1 MVIDILF
8 FAVGAYG
15 FMLGY
20 RKGVIQMVLTTFSVF
35 LGFLLTVQ
43 YTPNM
48 LDFLR
53 DFFRMDSMMMPIL
66 AFVLTFILSMVVL
79 RLLGQIGEAFFN
91 SGNLGAFNHVAGG
104 ILIAVFG
111 LFLYSGVIWFLQKAN
126 IIEVLTEQ
134 ELQNLD
140 PLTKNRKVS
149 RTLPF
154 IQIFLHQF
162 DVFVLT
168 STQMV
173 TDLYNEMVEL
183 MKTGAE
189 NPD

>member
-162 DVFVLT
+162 DVFVQT

>member
-8 FAVGAYG
+8 FAIGAYG
-15 FMLGY
+15 FILGY

-35 LGFLLTVQ
+35 VGFLLTVQ

-53 DFFRMDSMMMPIL
+53 DFFRMDSMMMPVL
-66 AFVLTFILSMVVL
+66 AFLLTFIVSMVAL
-79 RLLGQIGEAFFN
+79 RLLGQIGEVFFN
-91 SGNLGAFNHVAGG
+91 SGNLGAFNQVAGG
-104 ILIAVFG
+104 LLIAILG

-162 DVFVLT
+162 DVFVQT

-173 TDLYNEMVEL
+173 TDLYNEMMEL

>member
-154 IQIFLHQF
+154 IQIFHIVRNCFSLWVQQF
-162 DVFVLT
+162 CMWHDVNFCYKFHN
-168 STQMV
+168 M
-173 TDLYNEMVEL
+173 N
-183 MKTGAE
+183 
-189 NPD
+189 